1 MGAMEEADREVVW
14 GRWTVMGEKGKGID
28 PKSEWDPRR
37 SKEKKVQTRMQT
49 KQEKYNNHIREIPQY
64 ELLKAPSVFVLF
76 CRDIILL

>member
-1 MGAMEEADREVVW
+1 
-14 GRWTVMGEKGKGID
+14 
-28 PKSEWDPRR
+28 
-37 SKEKKVQTRMQT
+37 MQT